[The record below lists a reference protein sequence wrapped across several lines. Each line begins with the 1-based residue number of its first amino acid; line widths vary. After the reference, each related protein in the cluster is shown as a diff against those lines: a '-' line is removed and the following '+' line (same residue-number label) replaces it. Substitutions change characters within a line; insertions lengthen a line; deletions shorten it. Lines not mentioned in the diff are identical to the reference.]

1 MIVVRYILSSILLL
15 AAVYIVVLNW
25 GCVIVSI
32 RNARRGIDRHHST
45 VPLVSFFLTIFGIVF
60 FPQPNKVA
68 WMIAVPILDIAHL
81 NIVFAIFWL
90 PVMLVRTLRKKKNHP
105 PSNAQESS

>member
-1 MIVVRYILSSILLL
+1 MTVVRYILSSIILL
-15 AAVYIVVLNW
+15 AAVYVVVVNW

-45 VPLVSFFLTIFGIVF
+45 VPLVSFFLTIFGILL
-60 FPQPNKVA
+60 FPRPDKIA
-68 WMIAVPILDIAHL
+68 WIMAVPILDIAHL

-90 PVMLVRTLRKKKNHP
+90 PVILVRALRKRKSTP
-105 PSNAQESS
+105 PSRNPESS